1 MKKIF
6 GFIAAALVMASCSGE
21 AGKLVKPSRFDKN
34 VGGKQVSLYT
44 LKAGDLT
51 MQVTN
56 YGARVVS
63 LWVPDRDGVTEDVVL
78 GYRDIDDYLK
88 NKGERFLGAAIG
100 PFANRID
107 NGSYVIDGYGYTFP
121 QNDGSNTLHG
131 GFEGLDRVVW
141 DVDYI
146 SDSLITMSYYHKD
159 GQEGKPGNLTVM
171 MTYSLKHDNR
181 FVVNYFAQSD
191 KKTHVNLTHHS
202 FFNLKGEGNG
212 SINDHELYINA
223 SKMTPVNDR
232 LIPTGEL
239 ADVEG
244 TPFDF
249 RQAKPIGQDLDMTN
263 EQLANAGGYDHNW
276 VLDHNAEEGE
286 VALAASVY
294 EPASGRYMEVWT
306 DQPGLQFYG
315 GNFFNGK
322 AKGKYGKTHNYRE
335 AFALETQKFPDSPN
349 HPDFPSTLVY
359 RRAPYHHRC
368 EYAFGVK

>member
-6 GFIAAALVMASCSGE
+6 GFIAAALVMASCAE
-21 AGKLVKPSRFDKN
+21 ETGKLIKPSKFEKEVD
-34 VGGKQVSLYT
+34 GKAVSLYT

-63 LWVPDRDGVTEDVVL
+63 LWAPDRDGNVEDIVL
-78 GYRDIDDYLK
+78 GYRDIDEYLE
-88 NKGERFLGAAIG
+88 NKGERFLGAAVG
-100 PFANRID
+100 PYANRIAD
-107 NGSYVIDGYGYTFP
+107 GSYTIDGKEYNFP
-121 QNDGSNTLHG
+121 KNDGNNTLHG
-131 GFEGLDRVVW
+131 GFAGLDRVVW
-141 DVDYI
+141 DVAHI
-146 SDSLITMSYYHKD
+146 SDSLITLSYFHED
-159 GQEGKPGNLTVM
+159 GQEGKPGNVTVM
-171 MTYSLKHDNR
+171 MVYSLNCKNE
-181 FVVNYFAQSD
+181 FSVYYFAQSD

-249 RQAKPIGQDLDMTN
+249 RQAKTIGQDLDMTN

-276 VLDHNAEEGE
+276 VIDRTDEDDE
-286 VALAASVY
+286 VVLAASVY
-294 EPASGRYMEVWT
+294 EPVSGRYMEVWT
-306 DQPGLQFYG
+306 DQPGIQFYG
-315 GNFFNGK
+315 GNFFNGQ
-322 AKGKYGKTHNYRE
+322 AKGKYGKPHAYRE

-359 RRAPYHHRC
+359 RGAPYHHRC
-368 EYAFGVK
+368 VYSFGVK

>member
-6 GFIAAALVMASCSGE
+6 GFIAAALVMASCAE
-21 AGKLVKPSRFDKN
+21 ETGKLIKPSKFEKEVD
-34 VGGKQVSLYT
+34 GKAVSLYT

-63 LWVPDRDGVTEDVVL
+63 LWAPDRDGNVEDIVL
-78 GYRDIDDYLK
+78 GYRDIDEYLE
-88 NKGERFLGAAIG
+88 NKGERFLGAAVG
-100 PFANRID
+100 PYANRIAD
-107 NGSYVIDGYGYTFP
+107 GSYTIDGKEYNFP
-121 QNDGSNTLHG
+121 KNDGNNTLHG
-131 GFEGLDRVVW
+131 GFAGLDRVVW
-141 DVDYI
+141 DVAHI
-146 SDSLITMSYYHKD
+146 SDSLITLSYFHED
-159 GQEGKPGNLTVM
+159 GQEGKPGNVTVM
-171 MTYSLKHDNR
+171 MVYSLNCKNE
-181 FVVNYFAQSD
+181 FSVYYFAQSD

-223 SKMTPVNDR
+223 SKMTPVNDM

-249 RQAKPIGQDLDMTN
+249 RQAKQIGQDLDMTN
-263 EQLANAGGYDHNW
+263 EQLENAGGYDHNW
-276 VLDHNAEEGE
+276 VIDRTDEDNE
-286 VALAASVY
+286 VVLAASVY
-294 EPASGRYMEVWT
+294 EPVSGRYMEVWT
-306 DQPGLQFYG
+306 DQPGIQFYG
-315 GNFFNGK
+315 GNFFNGQ
-322 AKGKYGKTHNYRE
+322 AKGKYGRPHAYRE

-359 RRAPYHHRC
+359 RGAPYHHRC
-368 EYAFGVK
+368 VYSFGVK